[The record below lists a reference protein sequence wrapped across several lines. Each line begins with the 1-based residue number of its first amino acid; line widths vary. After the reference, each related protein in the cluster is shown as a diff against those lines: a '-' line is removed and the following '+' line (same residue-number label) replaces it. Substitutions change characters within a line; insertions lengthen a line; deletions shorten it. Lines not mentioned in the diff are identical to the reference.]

1 MQIEPQSVVVER
13 STLFVRGLRTEA
25 RVGVHVHERGG
36 TQPLI
41 IDLEID
47 IPMPPCDDIT
57 ATFDYVLAAEIVRR
71 TAVSRR
77 FELVETF
84 AREVGKDVLRA
95 DGVRQLFIRVT
106 KPSALAGSAD
116 ATGVELLLGRE

>member
-1 MQIEPQSVVVER
+1 MLHETQGSIER
-13 STLFVRGLRTEA
+13 STLFVRGLRVEA

-41 IDLEID
+41 TDIEID
-47 IPMPPCDDIT
+47 VPMPICDDIS
-57 ATFDYVLAAEIVRR
+57 ATLDYVRAADLVRR
-71 TAVSRR
+71 AAMSRH

-84 AREVGKDVLRA
+84 ARQVGIDLLEIE
-95 DGVRQLFIRVT
+95 GVRQLFIRVT

-116 ATGVELLLGRE
+116 ATGVELLMGRD